1 MITLNWICLQIGAR
15 ENYAIRRALQR
26 HDLLQ
31 HLLTDSWVPPGS
43 GIARF
48 VPSQGLTGRFHP
60 DLRFASVRAPW
71 LGTLPFELCS
81 RLAGSPAGW
90 PRTIARNTWFQRW
103 AARQLDHNQHPAL
116 NVFSYSYARSIFRL
130 ARQLG
135 RHCVLGQ
142 IDPGPDEERLVIAEH
157 RRYPHLAC
165 SWQPAPAQY
174 WQHWSEELELAD
186 RIVVNSP
193 WSQSCLLRL
202 IPSCTSLGSRTLL
215 HRQRPIAPFSCS
227 FSAPSACARASLVC
241 WSPRVCWRASPCSSR
256 FPAPAN

>member
-1 MITLNWICLQIGAR
+1 M
-15 ENYAIRRALQR
+15 
-26 HDLLQ
+26 
-31 HLLTDSWVPPGS
+31 
-43 GIARF
+43 
-48 VPSQGLTGRFHP
+48 PSQGLTGRFHP

-81 RLAGSPAGW
+81 RLAGSPSGW
-90 PRTIARNTWFQRW
+90 PRTIARNAWFQRW

-130 ARQLG
+130 ARQRG

-174 WQHWSEELELAD
+174 WQHWAEELELVD

-193 WSQSCLLRL
+193 WSQRCLLRL
-202 IPSCTSLGSRTLL
+202 IP
-215 HRQRPIAPFSCS
+215 
-227 FSAPSACARASLVC
+227 LVYEP
-241 WSPRVCWRASPCSSR
+241 WQQNA
-256 FPAPAN
+256 PAPPAPDSPFQLLFLSTIGLRKGIARLLESTRLLEGQPV